1 MIAGAAEH
9 DECDEAVR
17 VVEAVGHADGDLDPV
32 VGRLEPGVGV
42 AQLDGPEDVG
52 PRRRIFRDGLP
63 LSYNCTICRLNA
75 SSWWRGCSGPAIVG
89 LQSHVIRPSSD
100 CLIRC
105 SQSTASHRQ
114 AVRVE
119 EEIVDAHRED
129 AVLVADG
136 FDHVAYE
143 DDLLEAVVDLEQRGF
158 SCATFSGVGSW
169 YADWSG
175 RRWRRPARRPGRRAP
190 ATCAARCACAA
201 AR

>member
-1 MIAGAAEH
+1 MCTPGYGITLDRFMRVAHLLPRQRGSVAVDDPPFLHALPWMCRTGAPWTMPSPDEGGLRSGAFAG
-9 DECDEAVR
+9 
-17 VVEAVGHADGDLDPV
+17 
-32 VGRLEPGVGV
+32 
-42 AQLDGPEDVG
+42 
-52 PRRRIFRDGLP
+52 
-63 LSYNCTICRLNA
+63 
-75 SSWWRGCSGPAIVG
+75 
-89 LQSHVIRPSSD
+89 RP
-100 CLIRC
+100 
-105 SQSTASHRQ
+105 ASHRQ